1 MSVGRTYKSFII
13 CLIVTKISTRKI
25 AKNCFQKITR
35 FLTNQGLKC
44 EKGNVAKY
52 SRSQN
57 TELFTIQFPALFKA
71 LKLFYLVLEDT
82 RYG

>member
-1 MSVGRTYKSFII
+1 M
-13 CLIVTKISTRKI
+13 STRKI

-35 FLTNQGLKC
+35 FLTNRGLKC
-44 EKGNVAKY
+44 EKENVNKY

-57 TELFTIQFPALFKA
+57 TELFTIQFRALF
-71 LKLFYLVLEDT
+71 KLFYLVFEDT